1 MRRIVSL
8 FLLIFCYTSIFP
20 QQISYSKNYSDM
32 KFITDVLA
40 TPDGIWAATT
50 GGGFFYNAGNGNFT
64 TVSKVDGLN
73 SIVLSSV
80 ALDNYGKVWFGSSDG
95 TISIY
100 NPSSRAT
107 QTILDIYNAGRSS
120 ERINDEEIYGDTL
133 VISHDFGVSLVD
145 TKNSVFYDTFFRFGN
160 LPSNIKVNSTYKSG
174 VFYVCTQFGI
184 GVQKQGATNLSA
196 PDSWEVYTTSN
207 GLQSNNVLRA
217 VNYNGSI
224 IAATDKGLNKLSGTS
239 WSNFLPQ
246 FNNRTVKDIYASGDS
261 LLILVDNEIDV
272 YKNNSVYT
280 LDNSADATLSGL
292 DFSAALGAISSSSKG
307 IFIAKKPQAEN
318 YIIPNGPASNQ
329 FPSMTVDAAGN
340 LWSASGKD
348 GHGVGFYKFNGHE
361 WTNFARGYNSSLI
374 TNDFYRVYA
383 APDNSV
389 YMGSWGSG
397 FVKIADNQFARFDTA
412 GTGLIG
418 IPQNANFVVITG
430 FAMDSHNNLWV
441 LNYWPGDGKTLSVY
455 TPDKKWYNIKVPAES
470 NLTLEEHFNLVIDQS
485 GTKWYTSRD
494 ARRSGLFF
502 YNENGTL
509 NTTSDDLS
517 GFLSTASGLNSS
529 LINSLVVDNRGDLWV
544 GTGSGVNVIT
554 NLSSVASGANNLK
567 VSNVFTLTQ
576 QSVNCMAVDA
586 LNQKW
591 IGTNEGLILVNSD
604 GSSLLA
610 AYNTKNSALLSDQ
623 IISLAVDANSGIV
636 YAGTNNG
643 ITAFKTSAEK
653 PQTEFT
659 SISVY
664 PSPFRLTAGQNQL
677 TIKGLVK
684 DSDIK
689 ILTISGKLVRQIS
702 SPGGNIASWDGRN
715 QKGELVSSGV
725 YIIVAYDKEGNNVV
739 TGKVAVLHE

>member
-1 MRRIVSL
+1 MRRIIFL
-8 FLLIFCYTSIFP
+8 FLLVFCFP
-20 QQISYSKNYSDM
+20 RVFSQQISYSKNYSDM
-32 KFITDVLA
+32 KYLTDVRA
-40 TPDGIWAATT
+40 TTGGIWAATT
-50 GGGFFYNAGNGNFT
+50 GGGFFYNTGSGSFT

-73 SIVLSSV
+73 SITLSSV
-80 ALDNYGKVWFGSSDG
+80 ALDNYGKVWFGSTDG

-100 NPSSRAT
+100 NPSTKTT
-107 QTILDIYNAGRSS
+107 QPILDIYNAGRSS
-120 ERINDEEIYGDTL
+120 ERINDEEVYGDTL

-145 TKNSVFYDTFFRFGN
+145 TKNSVFYDTYFRFGT

-184 GVQKQGATNLSA
+184 GIQKQGATNLSA
-196 PDSWEVYTTSN
+196 PESWDIYTTSD

-217 VNYNGSI
+217 ATYDGSV
-224 IAATDKGLNKLSGTS
+224 IAATDKGLAKLSGTS
-239 WSNFLPQ
+239 WSTFLPQ
-246 FNNRTVKDIYASGDS
+246 FNNRAVKDIYVSGDS

-280 LDNSADATLSGL
+280 LDNSSGAALSKLG
-292 DFSAALGAISSSSKG
+292 FSADLGAISASSKG
-307 IFIAKKPQAEN
+307 IFIAKKTQAEN

-329 FPSMTVDAAGN
+329 FPSMAIDPKGN

-348 GHGVGFYKFNGHE
+348 GNGVGFYKFNGYE
-361 WTNFARGYNSSLI
+361 WTNFSRSNNSSLA
-374 TNDFYRVYA
+374 TNDFYSVYA

-389 YMGSWGSG
+389 YMGSWGAG
-397 FVKIADNQFARFDTA
+397 FLKIADNQFTKFDTA

-418 IPQNANFVVITG
+418 VPENANFVVITG

-470 NLTLEEHFNLVIDQS
+470 NITLKEHFNLVIDQS
-485 GTKWYTSRD
+485 GTKWYTTRD

-517 GFLSTASGLNSS
+517 GFLSTSSGLNSS

-544 GTGSGVNVIT
+544 GTGSGVNVIS
-554 NLSSVASGANNLK
+554 NLSSVASGTNNLK
-567 VSNVFTLTQ
+567 ISNVFTLTQ
-576 QSVNCMAVDA
+576 QSVNCIAVDA

-591 IGTNEGLILVNSD
+591 IGTSEGLLLVNSD

-623 IISLAVDANSGIV
+623 IISLAIDVNSGIV
-636 YAGTNNG
+636 YAGTDNG

-664 PSPFRLTAGQNQL
+664 PSPFRLTAGQIQL

-702 SPGGNIASWDGRN
+702 SPGGNIAFWDGRN
-715 QKGELVSSGV
+715 QNGELVSSGV
-725 YIIVAYDKEGNNVV
+725 YIIVAFDKEGNNVV